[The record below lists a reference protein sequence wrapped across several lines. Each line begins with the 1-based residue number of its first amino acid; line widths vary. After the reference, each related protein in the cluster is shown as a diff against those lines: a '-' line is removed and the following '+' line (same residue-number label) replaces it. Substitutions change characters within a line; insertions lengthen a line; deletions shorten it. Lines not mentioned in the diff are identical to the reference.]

1 MLRKKLL
8 LVDDSA
14 TILLMERYIFRN
26 DPYEIVTATDG
37 DEAIE
42 MAVHHRP
49 DLILLDVTMP
59 RMGGLEACRLLRAKD
74 ETRAIPVIMVMNRDE
89 KAEVQ
94 KGWNHGCTDFVMKPI
109 NAVELLA
116 KVRGLLATASV

>member
-26 DPYEIVTATDG
+26 DPYEIVTANDG

-42 MAVHHRP
+42 MALHHRP

-59 RMGGLEACRLLRAKD
+59 RMSGLEACRRLRAHQ

-89 KAEVQ
+89 RADFQ
-94 KGWNHGCTDFVMKPI
+94 KGWDHGCIEFVMKPI

-116 KVRGLLATASV
+116 KVRGLLANRVV